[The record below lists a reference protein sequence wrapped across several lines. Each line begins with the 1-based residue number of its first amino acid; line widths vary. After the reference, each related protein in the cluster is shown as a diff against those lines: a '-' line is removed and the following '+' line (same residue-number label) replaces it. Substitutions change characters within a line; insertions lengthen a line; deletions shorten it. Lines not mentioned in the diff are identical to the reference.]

1 MKIRLIHQMF
11 KMTQAAESRAL
22 YAAGVIS
29 GNDPNARLARDGQAK
44 R

>member
-1 MKIRLIHQMF
+1 MKIRLVNQMF

-29 GNDPNARLARDGQAK
+29 GNDPNAGIARHGQSK